1 MLLIF
6 SPAVLSMQL
15 RIPGTVVVR
24 GADGSAPD
32 DFQLPPGDLLHDVR
46 DAAFESQLL
55 LLIMLISAR

>member
-1 MLLIF
+1 MT
-6 SPAVLSMQL
+6 VLSVQL

-32 DFQLPPGDLLHDVR
+32 DFQLPPGDLLHDVH
-46 DAAFESQLL
+46 DAAFETQLL